1 MGKKLPVLLLLLIF
15 TSFQA
20 VYSQSVEADV
30 TELKANLE
38 YLSSDELMGRGTLTE
53 GERLASEFIAE
64 KFRQYGVKPFGDNG
78 TYFQNFP
85 LVLTSFTEDSKIKI
99 FSDGKETVYNVKDD
113 FIIDARRVSDEKF
126 QRTKNEIVF
135 AGFGITAPEFGYDDY
150 KGLDVKG
157 KTVLIL
163 DDEPLS
169 DDTLFFRGVR
179 PTRYSFWGTKARI
192 ARDNGAAGVIV
203 IAPEGTVKEW
213 QRLSEWTSTPG
224 LRYPESEDA
233 ANPRIPVICILPEV
247 AKIILN
253 GEEKTYDE
261 IDALFKESS
270 PISGFELSKEM
281 EFSLVVKE
289 EEQFSRNVIGII
301 EGTDPLLKNEY
312 VSIGA
317 HYDHEGVRN
326 GEVYNGADDNASG
339 TVAVMETGKLLAQN
353 NGNKRSVILML
364 YSAEE
369 RGLFGSRYTAEN
381 SSYIKDMIVNI
392 NLDMVGRMSED
403 TLVSIGSRRLSSELG
418 NIVEDVNSRT
428 SKFVFDYTFDDPND
442 PNRLYERSDHYNF
455 AKQGIPV
462 VFFTDNMSEDYHKP
476 TDDAHKI
483 NYLNLERYVKWCM
496 T

>member
-169 DDTLFFRGVR
+169 DDTLFFRGAR

-192 ARDNGAAGVIV
+192 ARDNGAAGVVI
-203 IAPEGTVKEW
+203 IAPESTVKEW

-224 LRYPESEDA
+224 LRYPES
-233 ANPRIPVICILPEV
+233 
-247 AKIILN
+247 
-253 GEEKTYDE
+253 
-261 IDALFKESS
+261 
-270 PISGFELSKEM
+270 
-281 EFSLVVKE
+281 
-289 EEQFSRNVIGII
+289 
-301 EGTDPLLKNEY
+301 
-312 VSIGA
+312 
-317 HYDHEGVRN
+317 
-326 GEVYNGADDNASG
+326 
-339 TVAVMETGKLLAQN
+339 
-353 NGNKRSVILML
+353 
-364 YSAEE
+364 
-369 RGLFGSRYTAEN
+369 
-381 SSYIKDMIVNI
+381 
-392 NLDMVGRMSED
+392 
-403 TLVSIGSRRLSSELG
+403 
-418 NIVEDVNSRT
+418 
-428 SKFVFDYTFDDPND
+428 
-442 PNRLYERSDHYNF
+442 
-455 AKQGIPV
+455 
-462 VFFTDNMSEDYHKP
+462 
-476 TDDAHKI
+476 
-483 NYLNLERYVKWCM
+483 
-496 T
+496 